1 MFRQN
6 YGQPTVLLTS
16 SRRLPALLLLFL
28 ASGCAALIFEV
39 TWLQLLQLVIGSSAM
54 SVAVLL
60 ATYMG
65 GMCLG
70 ALAAPR
76 IFSTERHPLRVY
88 AALELAI
95 GIIGVVELFAIPLVG
110 RVYSAQIGYGL
121 PGFLLRGLVCGIC
134 VLPPTVLMGA
144 TLPVVAR
151 WLGATPK
158 GVSGVG
164 LLYSANT
171 AGAVLGCLLAGFYL
185 LRVHDVA
192 IATWVAAALDG
203 IVAASALVA
212 SILEPHGTPSDNS
225 HGLARARH
233 DARVAHE
240 EVAARVPWSWAVYLA
255 IGLSGCAALGAEV
268 IWTRLLSLLLGGTV
282 YTFSIILAVFL
293 FGVGIGSC
301 AAALLSPRVG
311 RPRLMLGCCQL
322 LLTVAIAWA
331 AYIVG
336 QVLPYRQ
343 IEPSATDSPWVV
355 FGFELLHS
363 LLAIL
368 PAAILWGASFPLA
381 LATIAVG
388 RGDPAR
394 SVAETYAANTIG
406 AIVGALATSLW
417 LIPSFGTQRAQQL
430 FIGLSA
436 VAACLALIP
445 PAAAPRPAAVRLGDA
460 TRLTPWNLGPAVL
473 AASSGIAALLAWS
486 VAPIPEMTIAYG
498 RAAAS
503 WIGHARIVYAGE
515 GMNSSVAVTSSP
527 SGSLKFHVSGK
538 VEASTELMD
547 MRLQLMLGHLPALV
561 HRNPRSVLVVGMGSG
576 ITAGSFVPY
585 PEIDRII
592 VAEIEPLVPMVISQY
607 FARYN
612 HNVLR
617 DPRVAVV
624 YDDARHYVL
633 TTTEKFD
640 IITTD
645 PIHPWVKGA
654 AALYTREY
662 FELLARRLHPGGVVA
677 QWVPLY
683 ESSPDVVKSEI
694 ATFFDVFPQGTIWDN
709 GIGYDIVLV
718 GQTGEATIDVDRMQ
732 RRLNRGDH
740 ALAVESLRDVR
751 FGSAVDLLATYA
763 GRASDLAPWLAHAER
778 NRDSNLRLQ
787 YVAGLSFNIRQ
798 RQPIYDQIMA
808 FCRFPGD
815 LFAASEEIRERL
827 RKSLEM
833 KELLRKSLAQR
844 RSKTPDE
851 N

>member
-1 MFRQN
+1 MSELNWTNLQMFRQN
-6 YGQPTVLLTS
+6 YGQPTVLLTAP
-16 SRRLPALLLLFL
+16 RRLPALLLLFL

-39 TWLQLLQLVIGSSAM
+39 TWLQLLQLVIGSSAV
-54 SVAVLL
+54 SVGVLL

-76 IFSTERHPLRVY
+76 IFSSARHPLRVY

-95 GIIGVVELFAIPLVG
+95 GVIGVVELFAIPLVG

-144 TLPVVAR
+144 TLPLVAR

-185 LRVHDVA
+185 LRVYDMA
-192 IATWVAAALDG
+192 IATLVAAALDG
-203 IVAASALVA
+203 LVAASALVL
-212 SILEPHGTPSDNS
+212 SILKPHGRPSDDSNQI
-225 HGLARARH
+225 LT
-233 DARVAHE
+233 
-240 EVAARVPWSWAVYLA
+240 ARVPRSWAVYLA
-255 IGLSGCAALGAEV
+255 IGLSGCTALGAEV
-268 IWTRLLSLLLGGTV
+268 VWTRLLSLLLGGTV

-293 FGVGIGSC
+293 LGLAIGSC
-301 AAALLSPRVG
+301 AAAVLSQRVG

-336 QVLPYRQ
+336 RILPYGQ
-343 IEPSATDSPWVV
+343 IERAATGSPWVV
-355 FGFELLHS
+355 FEFQMLRS

-381 LATIAVG
+381 LATIAVS

-394 SVAETYAANTIG
+394 TVAETYAANTIG
-406 AIVGALATSLW
+406 AIVGALTTSLW
-417 LIPSFGTQRAQQL
+417 LIPLFGTQRAQQL

-436 VAACLALIP
+436 VAACLALIS
-445 PAAAPRPAAVRLGDA
+445 PALGPRPGTVPLGDA

-503 WIGHARIVYAGE
+503 WIGHAQIVYAGE

-576 ITAGSFVPY
+576 VTAGSMVPY
-585 PEIDRII
+585 PEIERIV
-592 VAEIEPLVPMVISQY
+592 VAEIEPLVPMVVSRY

-612 HNVLR
+612 NNVVR
-617 DPRVAVV
+617 DPRVEIV

-645 PIHPWVKGA
+645 PIHPWVKGS
-654 AALYTREY
+654 AALYTKEY
-662 FELLARRLHPGGVVA
+662 FELLARRLNPDGVVA

-694 ATFFDVFPQGTIWDN
+694 ATFLDVFPQGTVWDN
-709 GIGYDIVLV
+709 GIGYDIVLL
-718 GQTGEATIDVDRMQ
+718 GQTDGATIDVDRMQ
-732 RRLNRGDH
+732 RRLDRGDH
-740 ALAVESLRDVR
+740 ALAMESLRDVR

-763 GRASDLAPWLAHAER
+763 GRASDLSPWLANAER
-778 NRDSNLRLQ
+778 NRDVNLRLQ
-787 YVAGLSFNIRQ
+787 YIAGLGFTIRQ
-798 RQPIYDQIMA
+798 RLQIYDQIMA

-815 LFAASEEIRERL
+815 LFAASDDIKERL

-833 KELLRKSLAQR
+833 KQLLRKSLAQR
-844 RSKTPDE
+844 RSKTQDE